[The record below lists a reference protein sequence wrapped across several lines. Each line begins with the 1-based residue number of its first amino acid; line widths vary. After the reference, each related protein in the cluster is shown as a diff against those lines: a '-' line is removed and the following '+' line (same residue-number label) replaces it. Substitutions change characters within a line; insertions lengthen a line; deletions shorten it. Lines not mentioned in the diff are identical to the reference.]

1 MGKNE
6 AIVSD
11 EMAAK
16 LVQAPAFA
24 VHTEL
29 HGPETVDLSPFMR
42 EDILLNLP
50 PHPRCDR
57 EVGRVC
63 CTDAK
68 NYTDRN
74 AVQFKLRMM
83 HLIGNRPQSGN
94 LDADAEREIG
104 SELNPLGEIQ
114 NPSAE
119 PRSGQERKQNANW
132 D

>member
-1 MGKNE
+1 
-6 AIVSD
+6 
-11 EMAAK
+11 
-16 LVQAPAFA
+16 
-24 VHTEL
+24 
-29 HGPETVDLSPFMR
+29 
-42 EDILLNLP
+42 
-50 PHPRCDR
+50 
-57 EVGRVC
+57 
-63 CTDAK
+63 
-68 NYTDRN
+68 
-74 AVQFKLRMM
+74 MM